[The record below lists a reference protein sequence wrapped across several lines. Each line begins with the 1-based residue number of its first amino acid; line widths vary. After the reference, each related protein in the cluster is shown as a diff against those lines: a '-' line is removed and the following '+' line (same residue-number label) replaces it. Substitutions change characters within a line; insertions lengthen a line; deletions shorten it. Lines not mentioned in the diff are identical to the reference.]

1 VSNSFG
7 AQYSNMM
14 VSESRNITLKG
25 VWPMVA
31 PLLSNTQVRLEV
43 DGLIDGDVAW
53 CSFGGVNDTRLNLT
67 TKVCAVP
74 THHRL

>member
-1 VSNSFG
+1 MVSNSFG

-43 DGLIDGDVAW
+43 DGLIDGDVA
-53 CSFGGVNDTRLNLT
+53 
-67 TKVCAVP
+67 
-74 THHRL
+74 